1 MVLGTAFETYLFSL
15 VRLSLHLKFKHCFS
29 SLISSFPLISYHFLV
44 MKRSFTTTTLALGAI
59 MLCLL
64 SSLTTSQAQLLG
76 NEKKADVAAK
86 HSELTWHSI
95 TDGLKLAAEQKK
107 PLLVDFYTD
116 WCSWCKVMDEK
127 TYAHH
132 EVVKTLKSSFVL
144 AKFNPE
150 KAPAFEY
157 QGKKYTGQ
165 EFAKLI
171 GVSGYPTTAFLK
183 PDGTK
188 IDAPA
193 GYIEF
198 SRFNTMLD
206 FVESKKYETEKMR
219 LEEYM
224 LQQDVERDPNNP
236 RFRLNLAQYYIDS
249 VNYKKSLEIFQY
261 VAEMAPKDRNDL
273 FTLHS
278 GLASTQ
284 YFFVKDYKNASQ
296 NFQKSLAYAS
306 EPQSKAR
313 VFLLT
318 AFAEAGGKQPKA
330 SVEYLDKFVKHCKEN
345 KLGTD
350 GVRQMLEKAPQL
362 EPVRTSQEFQQFLKK
377 LR

>member
-1 MVLGTAFETYLFSL
+1 MK
-15 VRLSLHLKFKHCFS
+15 RLSTSVAL
-29 SLISSFPLISYHFLV
+29 
-44 MKRSFTTTTLALGAI
+44 MLGALF
-59 MLCLL
+59 LCFI
-64 SSLTTSQAQLLG
+64 STATTSQAQLLG
-76 NEKKADVAAK
+76 NEKKAESPKQSD
-86 HSELTWHSI
+86 LTWHSI
-95 TDGLKLAAEQKK
+95 SDGLKLAAEQNK

-127 TYAHH
+127 TYSHH

-157 QGKKYTGQ
+157 KGKKYTGQ
-165 EFAKLI
+165 EFAKLV

-198 SRFNTMLD
+198 SRFTTMLG
-206 FVESKKYETEKMR
+206 FIESKKYDTEKIH

-261 VAEMAPKDRNDL
+261 VTTMAPKDRNDL

-278 GLASTQ
+278 GLGSTQ
-284 YFFVKDYKNASQ
+284 YFFVKDYKSASQ
-296 NFQKSLAYAS
+296 NLQKSLAYAS

-318 AFAEAGGKQPKA
+318 AFAEAGDKQPKA
-330 SVEYLDKFVKHCKEN
+330 SVEYLDKFIKHCKDN

-362 EPVRTSQEFQQFLKK
+362 QPVRTSQEFQQFLKK
-377 LR
+377 LQ

>member
-1 MVLGTAFETYLFSL
+1 
-15 VRLSLHLKFKHCFS
+15 
-29 SLISSFPLISYHFLV
+29 
-44 MKRSFTTTTLALGAI
+44 MKRFSPLTALCCVG
-59 MLCLL
+59 MLLCLL
-64 SSLTTSQAQLLG
+64 FFTQTASAQLLG
-76 NEKKADVAAK
+76 STKEKTDAPKP
-86 HSELTWHSI
+86 SELTWHSI
-95 TDGLKLAAEQKK
+95 SDGLKLAAEQKK
-107 PLLVDFYTD
+107 PLLIDFYTD

-132 EVVKTLKSSFVL
+132 DVVKTLKSSFIL

-150 KAPAFEY
+150 KAPAFDY
-157 QGKKYTGQ
+157 KGKKYSGQ

-171 GVSGYPTTAFLK
+171 GVNGYPTTAFLK
-183 PDGTK
+183 PDGSK

-206 FVESKKYETEKMR
+206 FVESKKYETANVR

-261 VAEMAPKDRNDL
+261 VSGMDPKDRQDL
-273 FTLHS
+273 FALHS
-278 GLASTQ
+278 GIASAQ
-284 YFFVKDYKNASQ
+284 YFYVKDYKSAAQ
-296 NFQKSLAYAS
+296 HFQKSLTFAN

-318 AFAEAGGKQPKA
+318 AFAEAGNKQPKA
-330 SVEYLDKFVKHCKEN
+330 TVEYLDKFIKHCKDN

-350 GVRQMLEKAPQL
+350 GIRKMLEQTPQL
-362 EPVRTSQEFQQFLKK
+362 ELVRTSQEFQQFIKK
-377 LR
+377 LPQQ

>member
-1 MVLGTAFETYLFSL
+1 
-15 VRLSLHLKFKHCFS
+15 
-29 SLISSFPLISYHFLV
+29 
-44 MKRSFTTTTLALGAI
+44 MKRCFPSAALYLAGAL
-59 MLCLL
+59 LCGLF
-64 SSLTTSQAQLLG
+64 LTHSAFAQLLG
-76 NEKKADVAAK
+76 NEEKAASTK
-86 HSELTWHSI
+86 TSELTWHSI

-127 TYAHH
+127 TYSHH
-132 EVVKTLKSSFVL
+132 DVVKTLKSSFVL

-150 KAPAFEY
+150 KAEAFSY
-157 QGKKYTGQ
+157 KGKKYTGQ

-183 PDGTK
+183 PDGSK

-198 SRFNTMLD
+198 SRFNTMLA
-206 FVESKKYETEKMR
+206 FVESKKYETANVH

-261 VAEMAPKDRNDL
+261 VTAMNPKDRQDL
-273 FTLHS
+273 FALHS
-278 GLASTQ
+278 GLASAQ
-284 YFFVKDYKNASQ
+284 YFFAKDYKSASQ

-313 VFLLT
+313 VFMLA
-318 AFAEAGGKQPKA
+318 AFTEASDKDPKA
-330 SVEYLDKFVKHCKEN
+330 SVEYLNKFIKHCKDN

-350 GVRQMLEKAPQL
+350 GIRQMLEKAPQL
-362 EPVRTSQEFQQFLKK
+362 EPIRSSQEFQQFLKK
-377 LR
+377 LPPQ